1 MKNVKR
7 ILLLLVVVWVV
18 FGAQAQ
24 IFYRVS
30 GNGLNE
36 PSYLF
41 GTHHLASLS
50 VIDSVGAREALDAAK
65 AVVGEID
72 MTQDQMALA
81 MQMQK
86 HQLAPSDSTLTKVLG
101 QEKMKRYAP
110 IFSEY
115 ALMPGMQLQM
125 LDAMK
130 PMVVNIMVTMGMIN
144 KTMPEFKPDEQLD
157 TYFQQEAKKAG
168 KEILS
173 LETADQQAAI
183 LYDMTPIAEQAKTLC
198 EVFDKP
204 EKVMVDARKL
214 NIVYAAGNLDAMLE
228 MTKTEEVNPQ
238 FFEALLFN
246 RNANWMKQLPKMMA
260 QRSCFIAVG
269 ALHLAGE
276 RGIVNLLRKGGYT
289 VEAIKGG
296 SPN

>member
-50 VIDSVGAREALDAAK
+50 VIDSVGARKALDAAK

-204 EKVMVDARKL
+204 EKVMADARKL